1 MKFNAYE
8 RQHGCIKCIPHSLSF
23 TLLIMSLEVFCV
35 QNSQVSLLKLELAS
49 IKIEWHYS
57 YHILGHVRSHNERHA
72 CVLNNWGMLIQRS
85 ICPWVNED
93 RFKRK
98 WILTDIKQ
106 STIKAAQY
114 NGMMV
119 FFILR
124 RVSVKG
130 KRTGIKMLK
139 QFLTPSKCVSIIIFL
154 NMSRYS
160 TATCHVQG
168 CVHDKIAKCW
178 LKGMM
183 FHIEIFLNV
192 HKKMSLRREI

>member
-1 MKFNAYE
+1 MGNQTLTRQDHIVRNYTTRDIHWIWTSSWIFKSLYSTHLHTFNNVS
-8 RQHGCIKCIPHSLSF
+8 RG
-23 TLLIMSLEVFCV
+23 FCV
-35 QNSQVSLLKLELAS
+35 HNSQVSCSSWNLHQS
-49 IKIEWHYS
+49 KIEWNYS
-57 YHILGHVRSHNERHA
+57 YHILGHVRSYYERHVH
-72 CVLNNWGMLIQRS
+72 VLNNWGMLIQRG

-130 KRTGIKMLK
+130 KRTGIKMLER
-139 QFLTPSKCVSIIIFL
+139 FHTPSKCVSIYIYIYFEYVKLFL
-154 NMSRYS
+154 CNMPCAR
-160 TATCHVQG
+160 
-168 CVHDKIAKCW
+168 
-178 LKGMM
+178 
-183 FHIEIFLNV
+183 
-192 HKKMSLRREI
+192 LRAW